1 MQKRTK
7 NMAHVVLYTTPTCPD
22 CRQLKAWMER
32 SGIVYEER
40 DLAEPEVMQE
50 AKARYGVRVAPITV
64 IGDWFTY
71 GTYSEQRPRIAAA
84 LNLFEEERT

>member
-1 MQKRTK
+1 
-7 NMAHVVLYTTPTCPD
+7 
-22 CRQLKAWMER
+22 MER
-32 SGIVYEER
+32 SGIVDDER
-40 DLAEPEVMQE
+40 DLAEPQVMQE

-84 LNLFEEERT
+84 LNLIEEERT